1 MKQTPILS
9 VLGTL
14 IVAGILVCVAYLWTH
29 QLTAE
34 RGNVVD
40 GSHTEPR
47 VALVASTPAEDT
59 SKLGKPD
66 RNSKKQPLEREDD
79 LFQLCPGPVSDLSP
93 DCWRKLDQLL
103 WDKPLGI
110 YSGILLSPTS
120 LTYRQIYADP
130 ANDRNLV
137 LQAMQREECRLGN
150 GDFGLTSRVYCNAE
164 SFAKFGSFLAACEI
178 TEERDYTYE
187 WLESKWSHKG
197 KSRFRLE
204 LDHLEQYRT
213 VDPDELDRARNE
225 NEIWLYLL
233 ESHWRAKQCLD
244 YDMSVLGMGPDS
256 EERKQLSLISKQW
269 VEEQSLDPATTLVL
283 IAAKLGEGWSLP
295 QYVLENH
302 LVESSQEVY
311 ADYLERHDPWIR
323 TLSEARIPFHIR
335 SKQMH
340 AAIHAVVALQDKG
353 WEIALERLV
362 ARLCE
367 KEQITRIYEHGVVW
381 RQPAS
386 SCREAIG
393 QLSASIPQSNF
404 RELKVLDE
412 FERIALEL
420 GVYDPPQREP
430 GWE

>member
-1 MKQTPILS
+1 MKKTPIWWSLFI
-9 VLGTL
+9 LL
-14 IVAGILVCVAYLWTH
+14 VAGILVCVALLLTH
-29 QLTAE
+29 QLTVE
-34 RGNVVD
+34 GGNVED
-40 GSHTEPR
+40 GFHTEPS
-47 VALVASTPAEDT
+47 VVSLDSTLAEDPIKFST
-59 SKLGKPD
+59 PD
-66 RNSKKQPLEREDD
+66 RNTNEQPQEGEDD
-79 LFQLCPGPVSDLSP
+79 LFQLCPGPISDLSP

-120 LTYRQIYADP
+120 LTYRRIFADP

-150 GDFGLTSRVYCNAE
+150 GDFGLTSRKYCNAE

-178 TEERDYTYE
+178 IEDRDYTSE
-187 WLESKWSHKG
+187 WLESKWSIKG

-244 YDMSVLGMGPDS
+244 YDMSVLRMGLDS
-256 EERKQLSLISKQW
+256 EERKQLNLISKQW

-302 LVESSQEVY
+302 LVESSQKVY
-311 ADYLERHDPWIR
+311 ANYVEGHDPWIR
-323 TLSEARIPFHIR
+323 KLSEAPSPSYDR
-335 SKQMH
+335 SKRMH
-340 AAIHAVVALQDKG
+340 AAIESVVELQDKG

-367 KEQITRIYEHGVVW
+367 KDPIIRIQGVAW
-381 RQPAS
+381 RPPAS

-420 GVYDPPQREP
+420 GLYDPPQREP